1 MRLALDIGSLQIK
14 AGLFE
19 GDNLLHAAVFAH
31 PEQLVESLKGR
42 NIERCLISSQDPQKN
57 REMTALLMDYPCQVL
72 EVSDFKK
79 LAADET
85 LALLQPDRIANIFGA
100 LSIFPSNDCIIVDI
114 GTTVRFDFVSKQGVY
129 LGGASFPGFD
139 TIFSSLEKTPLPD
152 MTDQSPTALGRS
164 QIEQSKSGCYYGLL
178 GAIERIVAELRL
190 SSEAPSGVMSLVTGA
205 ATSSPALQEQV
216 QDFIDHVDPHLTLMG
231 LNQILKEGQL

>member
-19 GDNLLHAAVFAH
+19 GDKLLHAAVFAR

-42 NIERCLISSQDPQKN
+42 NIERCLISSQDPQKS

-79 LAADET
+79 LATDET
-85 LALLQPDRIANIFGA
+85 LDLLQPDRIANIFGA
-100 LSIFPSNDCIIVDI
+100 LSIFPSNDCIIVDVE
-114 GTTVRFDFVSKQGVY
+114 TTVRFDFVSKHGVY

-139 TIFSSLEKTPLPD
+139 AAFNSLEKTP
-152 MTDQSPTALGRS
+152 SALGKN
-164 QIEQSKSGCYYGLL
+164 QTEQSKSGCYYGLL
-178 GAIERIVAELRL
+178 GAVERIIAELRL
-190 SSEAPSGVMSLVTGA
+190 SSEAPSGVMSLATGA
-205 ATSSPALQEQV
+205 VTSSPAIQQQL